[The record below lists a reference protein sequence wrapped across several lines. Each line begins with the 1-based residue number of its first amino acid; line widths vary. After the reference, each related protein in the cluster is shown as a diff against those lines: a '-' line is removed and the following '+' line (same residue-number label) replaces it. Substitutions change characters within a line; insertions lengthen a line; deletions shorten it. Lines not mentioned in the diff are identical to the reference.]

1 MVTGVPAQV
10 CRRALARLSISNMM
24 ELSNLL
30 NILRDLAQK
39 EGGNRLLEEGVQP
52 SGGLRLR
59 RFRLAIL
66 SETAGAG

>member
-1 MVTGVPAQV
+1 
-10 CRRALARLSISNMM
+10 MM

-30 NILRDLAQK
+30 NILRDLAQRV
-39 EGGNRLLEEGVQP
+39 GGNRLLEEGVQP